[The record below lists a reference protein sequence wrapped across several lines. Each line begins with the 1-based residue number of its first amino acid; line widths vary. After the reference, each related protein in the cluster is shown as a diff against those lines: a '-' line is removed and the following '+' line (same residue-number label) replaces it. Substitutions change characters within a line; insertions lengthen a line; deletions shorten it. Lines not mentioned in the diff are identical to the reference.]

1 LDTKIRDYNIDLD
14 KKWITT
20 WNDYPW
26 RIKYLLRWLH
36 NHKEKEEKGMEP
48 LQQSDWTTPP
58 FANIK
63 KKKTKRLS
71 PYLESELWERDE
83 ILVMRYLTFLDYI
96 ALESG
101 QKSIEEKL
109 EEREKEILMLKQRD
123 NVVTTSIQDLSD
135 QLFKLTKEVQEM
147 KKGQLWLR

>member
-1 LDTKIRDYNIDLD
+1 
-14 KKWITT
+14 
-20 WNDYPW
+20 
-26 RIKYLLRWLH
+26 
-36 NHKEKEEKGMEP
+36 
-48 LQQSDWTTPP
+48 
-58 FANIK
+58 
-63 KKKTKRLS
+63 
-71 PYLESELWERDE
+71 
-83 ILVMRYLTFLDYI
+83 MRYLTFLDYI

>member
-1 LDTKIRDYNIDLD
+1 
-14 KKWITT
+14 
-20 WNDYPW
+20 
-26 RIKYLLRWLH
+26 
-36 NHKEKEEKGMEP
+36 
-48 LQQSDWTTPP
+48 
-58 FANIK
+58 
-63 KKKTKRLS
+63 
-71 PYLESELWERDE
+71 
-83 ILVMRYLTFLDYI
+83 MRYLTFLDYI

-147 KKGQLWLR
+147 KKGQLWLRYQ

>member
-1 LDTKIRDYNIDLD
+1 
-14 KKWITT
+14 
-20 WNDYPW
+20 
-26 RIKYLLRWLH
+26 
-36 NHKEKEEKGMEP
+36 
-48 LQQSDWTTPP
+48 
-58 FANIK
+58 
-63 KKKTKRLS
+63 
-71 PYLESELWERDE
+71 
-83 ILVMRYLTFLDYI
+83 MRYLTFLDYI

-147 KKGQLWLR
+147 KKCQLWLR

>member
-1 LDTKIRDYNIDLD
+1 
-14 KKWITT
+14 
-20 WNDYPW
+20 
-26 RIKYLLRWLH
+26 
-36 NHKEKEEKGMEP
+36 
-48 LQQSDWTTPP
+48 
-58 FANIK
+58 
-63 KKKTKRLS
+63 
-71 PYLESELWERDE
+71 
-83 ILVMRYLTFLDYI
+83 MRYLTFLDYI

-109 EEREKEILMLKQRD
+109 EVREKEILMLKQRD

>member
-1 LDTKIRDYNIDLD
+1 
-14 KKWITT
+14 
-20 WNDYPW
+20 
-26 RIKYLLRWLH
+26 
-36 NHKEKEEKGMEP
+36 
-48 LQQSDWTTPP
+48 
-58 FANIK
+58 
-63 KKKTKRLS
+63 
-71 PYLESELWERDE
+71 
-83 ILVMRYLTFLDYI
+83 MRYLTFLDYI

-109 EEREKEILMLKQRD
+109 EVREQEILMLKQRD